1 MQQEEGDTLGSP
13 ITGEIDANFAGL
25 ENERKKNLRNKI
37 IIWAA
42 VALGIIIL
50 LTVVIILAT
59 NSPKKKEDD
68 NTPEEVPGEIKG
80 YLVCIYDIFEEEINI
95 LSEEFENKN
104 NVAIYIGDKRIKFS
118 NPTDKPLE

>member
-50 LTVVIILAT
+50 LTVVIILAIK
-59 NSPKKKEDD
+59 SSKKKR
-68 NTPEEVPGEIKG
+68 G
-80 YLVCIYDIFEEEINI
+80 
-95 LSEEFENKN
+95 
-104 NVAIYIGDKRIKFS
+104 
-118 NPTDKPLE
+118 